1 MVTVGY
7 SGGGVTSAQEIR
19 MTSKPIVNA
28 PDKPGK
34 IAHPGMMG
42 DGTEE
47 QNLNEAGD
55 PSVRISSDEVNAA
68 FDKKQSK
75 KP

>member
-1 MVTVGY
+1 MSSQVHRETR
-7 SGGGVTSAQEIR
+7 VTSK
-19 MTSKPIVNA
+19 KPDLNA
-28 PDKPGK
+28 PAKPDK

-55 PSVRISSDEVNAA
+55 PSRRIKKGEVDAA
-68 FDKKQSK
+68 FGKTSPK

>member
-1 MVTVGY
+1 
-7 SGGGVTSAQEIR
+7 
-19 MTSKPIVNA
+19 MTDKPIISVSNEQA
-28 PDKPGK
+28 K

-47 QNLNEAGD
+47 QNLNEPGD
-55 PSVRISSDEVNAA
+55 PSARIKTDEVDAA
-68 FDKKQSK
+68 FSKTESK

>member
-1 MVTVGY
+1 MSSRLQKETR
-7 SGGGVTSAQEIR
+7 VTSK
-19 MTSKPIVNA
+19 KPDLKVVA
-28 PDKPGK
+28 KPGK

-47 QNLNEAGD
+47 QDLNETGD
-55 PSVRISSDEVNAA
+55 PSKRIKKDEVDAA
-68 FDKKQSK
+68 FGKAPPK